1 MESRISPDTKER
13 VVKQKTRVPPAGMR
27 TLALFYCQ
35 NTPESGEAQRQ
46 ALETKYASSLRLF
59 PIPCSGRLDP
69 LHLLKALE
77 EFADAAFVIACPEGA
92 CRYFEGNTR
101 ATKRVHMTAQMIA
114 QIGVE
119 KERVG
124 IVANS
129 KENPRTLTT
138 LAEEILDRT
147 GEIRP
152 SPVLE
157 RSRKGKGTKEK
168 KDDHSGKK
176 TH

>member
-1 MESRISPDTKER
+1 MEPRISTVTRER
-13 VVKQKTRVPPAGMR
+13 AGKQTRLPHAGKR

-35 NTPESGEAQRQ
+35 NTPESGEAVRQ
-46 ALETKYASSLRLF
+46 ALEKKHASRLRLF

-69 LHLLKALE
+69 VHLLKALE
-77 EFADAAFVIACPEGA
+77 EFADAAYVIACPEGA
-92 CRYFEGNTR
+92 CRYFEGNFR
-101 ATKRVHMTAQMIA
+101 ASKRVHMTAETIA
-114 QIGVE
+114 QIGLE

-129 KENPRTLTT
+129 KENPKPLAK
-138 LAEEILDRT
+138 LAEEILERA
-147 GEIRP
+147 GGLKP

-157 RSRKGKGTKEK
+157 RSRQGKGSKEK
-168 KDDHSGKK
+168 KDDHSRKK

>member
-1 MESRISPDTKER
+1 MESRMSTATKER
-13 VVKQKTRVPPAGMR
+13 SGKQARATQAERR

-35 NTPESGEAQRQ
+35 NTPESDEAVRQ
-46 ALETKYASSLRLF
+46 ALEKKYASRLRLF

-77 EFADAAFVIACPEGA
+77 EFADAAYVIACPEGA
-92 CRYFEGNTR
+92 CRYFEGNFR
-101 ATKRVHMTAQMIA
+101 ATKRVHMTAETIA
-114 QIGVE
+114 QIGLE

-129 KENPRTLTT
+129 KETPKTLAK
-138 LAEEILDRT
+138 LAEEVLDRT
-147 GEIRP
+147 GDLGP
-152 SPVLE
+152 SPVL
-157 RSRKGKGTKEK
+157 RRPGQGKGDKEK
-168 KDDHSGKK
+168 KHDHSRKK

>member
-1 MESRISPDTKER
+1 MESRSSSDTKER
-13 VVKQKTRVPPAGMR
+13 AAKQTRMPRAGKR

-35 NTPESGEAQRQ
+35 NTPESGEAVRQ
-46 ALETKYASSLRLF
+46 ALEKKHASRLRLF

-69 LHLLKALE
+69 LHLMKALE
-77 EFADAAFVIACPEGA
+77 EFADAAYVIACPEGA

-101 ATKRVHMTAQMIA
+101 ATKRVDTTAQTIA
-114 QIGVE
+114 QIGLE

-129 KENPRTLTT
+129 KETPKTLAK

-147 GEIRP
+147 GELRP

-157 RSRKGKGTKEK
+157 RPEQGKGIKEK

>member
-1 MESRISPDTKER
+1 MESKISPDTKER
-13 VVKQKTRVPPAGMR
+13 AGKQTRLPQAGKR

-35 NTPESGEAQRQ
+35 NTPESGEIQRQ
-46 ALETKYASSLRLF
+46 ALEKKYASSLRLF

-77 EFADAAFVIACPEGA
+77 EVADAAFVIACPEGA
-92 CRYFEGNTR
+92 CRYFEGNLR
-101 ATKRVHMTAQMIA
+101 ATKRVDMTAQAIA
-114 QIGVE
+114 QIGLE

-124 IVANS
+124 LIANS
-129 KENPRTLTT
+129 KENPKTLAK
-138 LAEEILDRT
+138 LAEEIVDRAS
-147 GEIRP
+147 ELRP

-157 RSRKGKGTKEK
+157 RPRTGKGTKEK
-168 KDDHSGKK
+168 KDDHSRKK

>member
-1 MESRISPDTKER
+1 MESRISPDTKEHAD
-13 VVKQKTRVPPAGMR
+13 KPTRIAQGKKR

-35 NTPESGEAQRQ
+35 NTPESSEAERQ
-46 ALETKYASSLRLF
+46 TLEKRYASRLKLF

-77 EFADAAFVIACPEGA
+77 EFADAAYVIACPEGA
-92 CRYFEGNTR
+92 CRYFEGNHR
-101 ATKRVHMTAQMIA
+101 ATKRVDMTARTIA
-114 QIGVE
+114 QIGLE

-129 KENPRTLTT
+129 KESPKTLAK

-147 GEIRP
+147 SELEP

-157 RSRKGKGTKEK
+157 RPRRGKGTKEK
-168 KDDHSGKK
+168 KNDHSRKK

>member
-1 MESRISPDTKER
+1 MESKISPDTKER
-13 VVKQKTRVPPAGMR
+13 AGKQTRLPQAGKR

-35 NTPESGEAQRQ
+35 NTPESGEAERQ
-46 ALETKYASSLRLF
+46 ALEKRYASRLKLF

-77 EFADAAFVIACPEGA
+77 EFADAAYVIACPEGA
-92 CRYFEGNTR
+92 CRYFEGNLR
-101 ATKRVHMTAQMIA
+101 ATKRVDMTAKSIA
-114 QIGVE
+114 QIGLE

-129 KENPRTLTT
+129 KENPKPLAK
-138 LAEEILDRT
+138 LAEDILDRT
-147 GEIRP
+147 SELGP

-157 RSRKGKGTKEK
+157 QPRRGKGTKEK
-168 KDDHSGKK
+168 KDDHSRKK